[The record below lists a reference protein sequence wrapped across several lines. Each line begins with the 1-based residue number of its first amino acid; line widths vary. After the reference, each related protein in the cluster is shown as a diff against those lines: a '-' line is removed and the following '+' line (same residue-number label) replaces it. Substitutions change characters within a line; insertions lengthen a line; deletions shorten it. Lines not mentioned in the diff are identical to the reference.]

1 MLVHQYGLPILR
13 AVLCG
18 FAGVAP
24 RSATVNLI
32 ELLST
37 IASRYP
43 AETRE
48 WMNEI
53 LFAVCVVLF
62 WFHERTKSTA
72 DTQDDFI
79 ESRATPEAKRA
90 FVKAVVG

>member
-1 MLVHQYGLPILR
+1 MLVHQCGLPILR

-32 ELLST
+32 ELLSI
-37 IASRYP
+37 IASKYP

-48 WMNEI
+48 WMNKV
-53 LFAVCVVLF
+53 LFAVGVILF
-62 WFHERTKSTA
+62 WSHDCTKSV
-72 DTQDDFI
+72 QDDFV
-79 ESRATPEAKRA
+79 ESRATPEAKRN